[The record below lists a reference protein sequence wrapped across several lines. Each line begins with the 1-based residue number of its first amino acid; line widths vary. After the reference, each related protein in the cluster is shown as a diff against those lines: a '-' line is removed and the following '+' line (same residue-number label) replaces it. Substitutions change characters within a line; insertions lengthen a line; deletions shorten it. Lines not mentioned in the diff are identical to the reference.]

1 MKKFIIL
8 FSVLIGISSCDKQKD
23 DVLVDIKI
31 TDEDRKYVNKNDF
44 FEEYLLY
51 KNSDTILLYTM
62 IDKCGEWGGPKEEMK
77 IFPIFTGEFQLNYRK
92 HKFNCDSISFYY
104 NNNSILDFEKKII
117 LGKENK
123 KELSDFFL
131 KLMKAKINERV
142 NSNAGSVFSLVNSDS
157 TIVLYI
163 HTGKTDIV
171 DSYQSLIKKLN
182 LK

>member
-1 MKKFIIL
+1 MKDN
-8 FSVLIGISSCDKQKD
+8 VLI
-23 DVLVDIKI
+23 DIKI
-31 TDEDRKYVNKNDF
+31 TEEDRKYVNQNDF

-51 KNSDTILLYTM
+51 EHPDTIHLYAM
-62 IDKCGEWGGPKEEMK
+62 IDECGEWGGPREEIK
-77 IFPIFTGEFQLNYRK
+77 IYPISSKEFQLNYKK

-104 NNNSILDFEKKII
+104 NNDSILDFDKKII

-131 KLMKAKINERV
+131 KLMKAKINEKV
-142 NSNAGSVFSLVNSDS
+142 KSNAGSVFSLVNSDS
-157 TIVLYI
+157 TMILSI

>member
-1 MKKFIIL
+1 MKDN
-8 FSVLIGISSCDKQKD
+8 VLI
-23 DVLVDIKI
+23 DIKI
-31 TDEDRKYVNKNDF
+31 TDEDRKYVNQNDF

-51 KNSDTILLYTM
+51 EHPDTIHLYAM
-62 IDKCGEWGGPKEEMK
+62 IDECGEWGGPKEEMK
-77 IFPIFTGEFQLNYRK
+77 IYPFSTGEFQLNYRK

-104 NNNSILDFEKKII
+104 TNDSILDFEKNII
-117 LGKENK
+117 LGKEHK

-142 NSNAGSVFSLVNSDS
+142 NSNAGSVFWLTNSDS
-157 TIVLYI
+157 TMILSI